1 MGRGLGSQATP
12 TTLHRPAAHH
22 CRGSRRCGDTGS
34 CRIRRTGPRSGP
46 RRSTRSA
53 HTGTRPARNTA
64 CPRPPAGKAPGRS
77 GSPCGSY
84 RFCRSCRESWL
95 LPQSSPA
102 GGPGLSLAHFTDEEM
117 EALGGLW
124 RVRVT
129 QTAGGQAEPQTLSP
143 ETLPGSVPQ
152 VMTALLDVLEL

>member
-1 MGRGLGSQATP
+1 MCKCSKKLGGGEDHTHTHRAGGEARRGKTLEPEPQATRQTTMGGNNVEARYFADRACSASLHLWGSQ
-12 TTLHRPAAHH
+12 
-22 CRGSRRCGDTGS
+22 SRRC
-34 CRIRRTGPRSGP
+34 
-46 RRSTRSA
+46 
-53 HTGTRPARNTA
+53 
-64 CPRPPAGKAPGRS
+64 
-77 GSPCGSY
+77 Y
-84 RFCRSCRESWL
+84 RY
-95 LPQSSPA
+95 
-102 GGPGLSLAHFTDEEM
+102 AHFTDEEM